1 MLLALLRKV
10 PEVRRTTCSLE
21 GALEQLKESA
31 MPDADLNTRTLAL
44 TLTLTVTLTQESA
57 MPDADLNGKASA
69 TSRAEEAA
77 AGRSGDQKEKEA
89 EAPRDGDEA
98 RGSDFSFRARYP
110 SLGFA
115 RPQLRFAIDS
125 AHVIDMEPPFG
136 AGNKVNPGLS
146 IPARRQERRAEQLV
160 CAFVFHGSFNLR
172 ECLVMIPYW
181 RLPDILVQLPVG

>member
-98 RGSDFSFRARYP
+98 
-110 SLGFA
+110 
-115 RPQLRFAIDS
+115 
-125 AHVIDMEPPFG
+125 
-136 AGNKVNPGLS
+136 PGL
-146 IPARRQERRAEQLV
+146 P
-160 CAFVFHGSFNLR
+160 AFVPSATNKGEVPGMVFKTGDQGPGYYRKGGTADQSGDDGDDGESPMRNRGWLT
-172 ECLVMIPYW
+172 EVVEL
-181 RLPDILVQLPVG
+181 LETAEKD